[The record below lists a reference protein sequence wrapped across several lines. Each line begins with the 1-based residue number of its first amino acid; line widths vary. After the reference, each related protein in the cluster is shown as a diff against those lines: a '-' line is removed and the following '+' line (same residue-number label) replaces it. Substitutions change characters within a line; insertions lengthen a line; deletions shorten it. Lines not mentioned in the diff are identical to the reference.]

1 MDPLGFSS
9 ATETTLV
16 LSQANAAAGTAGI
29 DWQYATRRD
38 FEFCVAPI
46 FQVPPDGLVG
56 VGGFNRAQTYWVRAR
71 EYFADGSRAAWTEP
85 RGFSTLPGADNYPNY
100 PIQIAPAQIVIPM
113 RPSQWFGTSFPGY
126 PVANLG
132 RPSPMAAMR
141 QRVNAGLFGFQIETD
156 GSDVDTVALLET
168 NFPEG
173 ATVRVIAGSTL
184 AKATGQTAP
193 DFVGPFQNFR
203 ASENLPGRR
212 GYHSLIR
219 LAAPIRHRFIGLQI
233 GGALPP
239 ADIAHITH
247 AVFGKARVIKNYGD
261 MTDQP
266 FDLSTMERMR
276 DGTPD
281 GVAGFRGRRVDFELA
296 AMTEAQHEA
305 GFADLAQRVGLSEPV
320 FIMPNSKAGA
330 YLHDRLL
337 YGNLTANRQTNSNA
351 RFTRS
356 LSIESVIN

>member
-9 ATETTLV
+9 ATQTSLV
-16 LSQANAAAGTAGI
+16 LIQQNAAGGTVGI

-46 FQVPPDGLVG
+46 VQVPVDTFVG
-56 VGGFNRAQTYWVRAR
+56 VEGFNRAQTYWIRAR
-71 EYFADGSRAAWTEP
+71 EYFADGSRNPWTEP
-85 RGFSTLPGADNYPNY
+85 RAFTTLPGADNFPNY
-100 PIQIAPAQIVIPM
+100 PIQISPALIVIPM
-113 RPSQWFGTSFPGY
+113 RPSQWLGNAPAGY

-132 RPSPMAAMR
+132 RPSPMAALR
-141 QRVNAGLFGFQIETD
+141 QVPNGGLFGFQIETD
-156 GSDVDTVALLET
+156 GSEVDTVALLET

-173 ATVRVIAGSTL
+173 AQVRVIAGDTL
-184 AKATGQTAP
+184 AKATGQVAP
-193 DFVGPFQNFR
+193 DYVGPFQNFR

-212 GYHSLIR
+212 GYHCLIR
-219 LAAPIRHRFIGLQI
+219 MAVPIRHRFMGLQI
-233 GGALPP
+233 GGTLPP
-239 ADIAHITH
+239 VGIAHITH

-266 FDLSTMERMR
+266 FDLSTMDRMR

-281 GVAGFRGRRVDFELA
+281 AVAGFRGRRVDFELA

-320 FIMPNSKAGA
+320 FIIPNSRPGA

-337 YGNLTANRQTNSNA
+337 FGNLTANRQTNSNA